1 MTLDRDITEL
11 ARRIQDESEDTV
23 PYQKARLAAAK
34 ELGGLPVHS
43 MSAEDRIEL
52 RAQYTCESVDAARF
66 AIRGGIHGLG
76 LDHCSDE
83 QRSFRVLLALAL
95 FNGNVYTGPTARWNY
110 AVVASYDP
118 VMSPRRDR
126 LVMVAERAPEN
137 VASRLLPAARGS
149 SRGVP
154 GLRYE
159 DTYICH
165 EHVSVRLRHLPT
177 GARLT
182 ITGDPAG
189 CERDGKRSLVPRDRY
204 LTIDNDLMAHER
216 RALAELP
223 PISGDAAIL
232 LAGLVSRYNLVDRRG
247 SWATSLSWDPLERPG
262 VERRSEPDVLRD
274 SAVRRLWGA
283 GDSWE
288 FRWTGYPEPYDLA
301 RALTHREAG
310 IKGARVTRHGDAY
323 RVLLGTA
330 SLDLCEGED

>member
-11 ARRIQDESEDTV
+11 ARRIQGESGDTV
-23 PYQKARLAAAK
+23 PYQKARLAAAR
-34 ELGGLPVHS
+34 ELGGLPVHI
-43 MSAEDRIEL
+43 MSTEDRIEL
-52 RAQYTCESVDAARF
+52 RAQYTGESMDAAGF
-66 AIRGGIHGLG
+66 AIRGGTHGLG
-76 LDHCSDE
+76 LDHCSGE
-83 QRSFRVLLALAL
+83 QRSFRALLALAL
-95 FNGNVYTGPTARWNY
+95 FNGNVYTGPTAKWNY

-118 VMSPRRDR
+118 VMSPRRDQ

-137 VASRLLPAARGS
+137 VATRLLPAAKGS

-159 DTYICH
+159 DTYVCH
-165 EHVSVRLRHLPT
+165 EHVSVLLRHLPT

-189 CERDGKRSLVPRDRY
+189 CPRGGNRSIGPRDRS
-204 LTIDNDLMAHER
+204 LTVDQDLMAHER
-216 RALAELP
+216 RALAEVP
-223 PISGDAAIL
+223 PISGDAATL

-247 SWATSLSWDPLERPG
+247 RWATSLSWDPLERPG

-274 SAVRRLWGA
+274 GAVRRLWGA

-288 FRWTGYPEPYDLA
+288 FRWTGYPEPHDLA
-301 RALTHREAG
+301 RALTHPEAG
-310 IKGARVTRHGDAY
+310 IKGARVTSHGDAY